1 MTYQDIANLA
11 VTGQALH
18 LAGSSFPSKKKK
30 KKKLGELA
38 VQNIV
43 GSSLLRVT
51 AQNVG
56 SL

>member
-1 MTYQDIANLA
+1 MTYKDIANLA

-18 LAGSSFPSKKKK
+18 LAGSSFPRKKKK
-30 KKKLGELA
+30 KKITRLA
-38 VQNIV
+38 VENIV
-43 GSSLLRVT
+43 GLSLLRAS